1 MAWFASFAEI
11 HGKPKSRYDEHLMRL
26 LLKLAENRNLL
37 KNLVVRDLKHRYVGS
52 IGGFLWSV
60 VQPVVQLLTYWFAY
74 TVVFQSRPGA
84 DTANVSIPL
93 FLFCGILPWFL
104 FTDTVVRNCSAIT
117 ENKALITKTVLP
129 AEILPIAIKLSNLVN
144 HAIGLVILFIFL
156 AIFGTI
162 PLSSLAILVYLPMLV
177 LFAQGL
183 GWIVAGLQ
191 VFVRDTIQV
200 LQIVL
205 SVWFWVTP
213 VMYTSD
219 RLKSLEHAAMFSPM
233 AIVVTGYRNSLLG
246 LGQPNSTQIVVAAAI
261 SAAVF
266 VIGALFF
273 RQTKPAF
280 ADVL

>member
-1 MAWFASFAEI
+1 
-11 HGKPKSRYDEHLMRL
+11 MRL
-26 LLKLAENRNLL
+26 VSKLVENRNLL

-52 IGGFLWSV
+52 VGGFMWSV

-74 TVVFQSRPGA
+74 TVVFQVRPGM

-104 FTDTVVRNCSAIT
+104 FTDTVVRNCSVIT
-117 ENKALITKTVLP
+117 DNKTLVTKTIMP
-129 AEILPIAIKLSNLVN
+129 AEILPIAITLSNLVN
-144 HAIGLVILFIFL
+144 HGIGLGILLLVL
-156 AIFGTI
+156 AVFGTI
-162 PLSSLAILVYLPMLV
+162 PFSALGILLYLPMLV

-205 SVWFWVTP
+205 SVWFWLTP
-213 VMYTSD
+213 VMYRPD
-219 RLKSLEHAAMFSPM
+219 KLKGFEHVAMLSPM
-233 AIVVTGYRNSLLG
+233 AIVVTGYRNSLLN
-246 LGQPNSTQIVVAAAI
+246 LGQPSFAQVLMAAAI
-261 SAAVF
+261 SAIVF
-266 VIGALFF
+266 IVGALIF
-273 RQTKPAF
+273 RQAKPAF